1 MPQGNFQN
9 FDSRKCNVNNPILV
23 SMSQWALGIHHIDN
37 DMIFRFRIVSLEL
50 EDRPELNKSYS
61 DRKIVLKR
69 ILKANTFQSGR
80 SQLADKRTVCPK
92 MDDFKSSLI
101 FKYIKMGGHG

>member
-1 MPQGNFQN
+1 MKKL
-9 FDSRKCNVNNPILV
+9 DVNNPILV

-50 EDRPELNKSYS
+50 EDQPELNKSYS
-61 DRKIVLKR
+61 NRKIVLK
-69 ILKANTFQSGR
+69 QSLVQFFSKR
-80 SQLADKRTVCPK
+80 TVKRTVCPK